1 MWCIATHTEV
11 YFNTHAS
18 PKYRKMGMLFD
29 SYPTRGDNQVKT
41 VGLANAIITVAHACT
56 PNELIDKSIKNPE
69 INAKSNNNVLENVTG
84 NTKIKPT
91 YKYGA
96 I

>member
-1 MWCIATHTEV
+1 V

-18 PKYRKMGMLFD
+18 PKYRKMGTLFD
-29 SYPTRGDNQVKT
+29 SYPTRGDNHVKI
-41 VGLANAIITVAHACT
+41 VGRAKAIITVALACT
-56 PNELIDKSIKNPE
+56 PKELIDKSIKNPE
-69 INAKSNNNVLENVTG
+69 RNAKSNNKVLGNDTG